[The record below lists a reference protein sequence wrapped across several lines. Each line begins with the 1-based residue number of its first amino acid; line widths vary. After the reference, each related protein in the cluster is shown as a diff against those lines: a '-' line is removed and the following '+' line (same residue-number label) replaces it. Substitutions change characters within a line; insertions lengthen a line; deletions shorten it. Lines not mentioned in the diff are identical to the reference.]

1 MSDLTGPQKAAIV
14 LISLGEEFAGKVF
27 KRVDEEEVRELG
39 RQMSLIRNISA
50 SVVEETFE
58 EFNQLLGSEL
68 DLVVKGDE
76 FVKRALTTALPDQ
89 ADALLED
96 LEEARLPEPFV
107 KLKATDP
114 RVLGNFLKS
123 EHPQTI
129 AVILAHLDPPKAADV
144 IATFPETLQY
154 EVVMRI
160 GTLEQVPPQV
170 IHEID
175 QVLGEE
181 VISVGET
188 AGRTVGGIQAVAEL
202 LNHVDKSTEEMLL
215 ERLEEYKSE
224 MADEVRQLMFV
235 FEDINSI
242 EDRGIRT
249 ILKEVSNEDLT
260 MALKTASEELKA
272 KILGNISERA
282 AAMIQEDLE
291 VMGPV
296 RLSDVERA
304 QQNITRVARRL
315 EKEGKIVIGGGG
327 TGGDVFV

>member
-14 LISLGEEFAGKVF
+14 LISLGEEFASKVF
-27 KRVDEEEVRELG
+27 KQVDEEEVRELG
-39 RQMSLIRNISA
+39 RQMSLIRNIPA
-50 SVVEETFE
+50 GVVEETFE

-68 DLVVKGDE
+68 DLVIKGDE
-76 FVKRALTTALPDQ
+76 FVKRTLTTALPDQ

-96 LEEARLPEPFV
+96 LATARLPEPFV
-107 KLKATDP
+107 RLRATDS
-114 RVLGNFLKS
+114 RVLGNFIKN

-129 AVILAHLDPPKAADV
+129 AVILAHLDPSKAGDV
-144 IATFPETLQY
+144 IRTFPENLQY

-160 GTLEQVPPQV
+160 GTLEQVPPEV
-170 IHEID
+170 VHEID
-175 QVLGEE
+175 QVLAEE
-181 VISVGET
+181 VVSVRET
-188 AGRTVGGIQAVAEL
+188 DGRTVGGIQAVAEL
-202 LNHVDKSTEEMLL
+202 LNHVDKATEEMLL

-224 MADEVRQLMFV
+224 MADEIRQLMFV

-272 KILGNISERA
+272 KILSNVSERA

-315 EKEGKIVIGGGG
+315 EKEGKIVIGVGG
-327 TGGDVFV
+327 TAEDVFV